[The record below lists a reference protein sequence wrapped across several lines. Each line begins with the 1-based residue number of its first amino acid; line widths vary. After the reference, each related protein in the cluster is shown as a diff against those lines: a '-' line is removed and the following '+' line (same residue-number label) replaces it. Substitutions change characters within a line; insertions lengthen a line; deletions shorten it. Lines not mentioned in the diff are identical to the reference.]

1 VYVVEKGA
9 RAAAYVQPFPAVP
22 GGTPIQVGR
31 EAFTPLRSPR
41 WRKRDSCVRRGTWG
55 ITCFS
60 VPTGGGQPL
69 KGGSIRKAR
78 DVVETTK
85 CDLVLPTFEKAVVGT
100 LLHFSED
107 PTIRLFRPHVAAT
120 ADEREP
126 FVWAVD
132 DEHAPSFWFPRDCPR
147 ACCWAGRSVTD
158 EGAELLGL
166 GGARRLHAIEAR
178 WLDRVRD
185 CRLYAYKF
193 DSSLF
198 RLKLADAGYWVAQCE
213 VKPMSVRPV
222 GDLLARHA
230 EAEIELRIVQN
241 LWPLIDKIIASG
253 LEFSIIRKRNAVPR
267 AAVT

>member
-1 VYVVEKGA
+1 
-9 RAAAYVQPFPAVP
+9 VP
-22 GGTPIQVGR
+22 GYPQSDLARRVHPVAVAKMGASATAASDVVLG
-31 EAFTPLRSPR
+31 ASP
-41 WRKRDSCVRRGTWG
+41 V
-55 ITCFS
+55 S
-60 VPTGGGQPL
+60 VPTGSGQPL

-241 LWPLIDKIIASG
+241 LWPLIDKIMASG